1 MLQSEVLALRGE
13 VAQLKL
19 QLLAHK
25 DCPVTLTMC
34 NQPATDVNSKEQ
46 NCHLKYFLLIFFLYG
61 DGLLL
66 QNSSNPARNMVT
78 IGPPAPAC
86 QTQPRQIIFLNS
98 GNSLPIVNKP
108 ISPSVVMNQPP
119 LVVLPGSIP
128 ELNKELT
135 PNLAL
140 IGASQRV
147 DVPQG
152 QETSVIISLR
162 SNEK

>member
-1 MLQSEVLALRGE
+1 
-13 VAQLKL
+13 
-19 QLLAHK
+19 
-25 DCPVTLTMC
+25 
-34 NQPATDVNSKEQ
+34 
-46 NCHLKYFLLIFFLYG
+46 
-61 DGLLL
+61 
-66 QNSSNPARNMVT
+66 MVT

>member
-1 MLQSEVLALRGE
+1 M
-13 VAQLKL
+13 
-19 QLLAHK
+19 
-25 DCPVTLTMC
+25 
-34 NQPATDVNSKEQ
+34 
-46 NCHLKYFLLIFFLYG
+46 
-61 DGLLL
+61 LL
-66 QNSSNPARNMVT
+66 QNSSNPARNVLT
-78 IGPPAPAC
+78 IGPPAQAS
-86 QTQPRQIIFLNS
+86 QNQSRQIIFLNS

-128 ELNKELT
+128 ELNKELA